1 MKSSNKSSWATVCQ
15 CHVAARSK
23 STKKYCSNVG
33 IRRPIGGRLSTLY
46 ITFSTIISCRRSRI
60 TRHQVPKKLCSF
72 FPNFLTK
79 LLQNYTS
86 NHLLISIPRFCFPY
100 TSKDFLQKLRDLYRF
115 FYGVSVEQLR
125 NFELKIDFSR

>member
-72 FPNFLTK
+72 FSKFPHKTAPKLHFQSPPNLNSSFLFPLYFK
-79 LLQNYTS
+79 RFS
-86 NHLLISIPRFCFPY
+86 SKIAGSVSIFLWGFC
-100 TSKDFLQKLRDLYRF
+100 R
-115 FYGVSVEQLR
+115 
-125 NFELKIDFSR
+125 KIEKF